1 MTVALTESLRAAC
14 RDAGFDLLQ
23 PARVGAYN
31 RVVEPALRLEDFGDE
46 DHLVLVVGN
55 TRALWPVLLDAL
67 RHDPQLA
74 SAPDPLDAYS
84 ERSLTRLVAAL
95 GVPASLRF
103 AHEGGDR
110 RVAIQRLAHV
120 AGLAYETETHQSV
133 HATYGPWIALRA
145 AISVA
150 ALGPPQAPPLAHPCG
165 SCERGCRPAFERA
178 LLTLDGA
185 PSEQNLRARW
195 HVWLDCRD
203 TCPIGREHRYS
214 DAQIRYHYTRSRDV
228 LSEAMAQ
235 TSASLEKYLPP
246 VDPAQRS
253 R

>member
-1 MTVALTESLRAAC
+1 MTSALIESLRAAC
-14 RDAGFDLLQ
+14 RDAGFDLAQ

-31 RVVEPALRLEDFGDE
+31 RLVEPAHRLDDLGDE

-55 TRALWPVLLDAL
+55 TRALWPALLGAL
-67 RHDPQLA
+67 ARDPALA
-74 SAPDPLDAYS
+74 AAADPLDAYT
-84 ERSLTRLVAAL
+84 ERCLTPLAAAL

-110 RVAIQRLAHV
+110 RIAIQRLAHV
-120 AGLAYETETHQSV
+120 AGLAFLTETHQSV

-145 AISVA
+145 AIVVA
-150 ALGPPQAPPLAHPCG
+150 TLGPPASSPLSHPCG

-178 LLTLDGA
+178 LMTLDGA

-195 HVWLDCRD
+195 RAWLACRD
-203 TCPIGREHRYS
+203 SCPIGREHRYS

-228 LSEAMAQ
+228 LAEAMAQ
-235 TSASLEKYLPP
+235 TSASLEK
-246 VDPAQRS
+246 
-253 R
+253 